1 MADKTQKKVSK
12 TEESHLV
19 SEDGE
24 ILKSLKTST
33 YAVESEPAYIKL
45 YIQDIGILNKITG
58 KSNEV
63 LLEFIRHMGY
73 NNVIP
78 TYKPIKQMIA
88 KKLNISLHTVDKA
101 VKMLKKNGLFIPFA
115 RGMYIADPN
124 LFAKGKWS
132 DIKNLRLV
140 IQYDSDGTKR
150 LKSNLPEEVQTRLNL

>member
-1 MADKTQKKVSK
+1 MAQKKVSK
-12 TEESHLV
+12 TEESHLI
-19 SEDGE
+19 SDDGE
-24 ILKSLKTST
+24 VVKSLKTTT
-33 YAVESEPAYIKL
+33 YAVEAEPAYIKL
-45 YIQDIGILNKITG
+45 YIQDIGVLNNITG

-78 TYKPIKQMIA
+78 AYKPIKQMIA
-88 KKLNISLHTVDKA
+88 TKLNISLHTVDKA

-140 IQYDSDGTKR
+140 INYEADGTKK

>member
-1 MADKTQKKVSK
+1 MAQKKVSK
-12 TEESHLV
+12 TEESHLI
-19 SEDGE
+19 SDDGE
-24 ILKSLKTST
+24 VVKSLKTTT
-33 YAVESEPAYIKL
+33 YAVEAEPAYIKL
-45 YIQDIGILNKITG
+45 YIQDIGVLNNITG

-78 TYKPIKQMIA
+78 AYKPIKQMIA

>member
-1 MADKTQKKVSK
+1 MAQKKVSK
-12 TEESHLV
+12 TEESHLI
-19 SEDGE
+19 SDDGE
-24 ILKSLKTST
+24 VVKSLKTTT
-33 YAVESEPAYIKL
+33 YAVEAEPAYIKL
-45 YIQDIGILNKITG
+45 YIQDIGVLNNITG

-78 TYKPIKQMIA
+78 AYKPIKQMIA

-140 IQYDSDGTKR
+140 INYEPDGTKK

>member
-1 MADKTQKKVSK
+1 MAQKKVSK
-12 TEESHLV
+12 TEESHLI
-19 SEDGE
+19 SNDGE
-24 ILKSLKTST
+24 VVKSLKTTT
-33 YAVESEPAYIKL
+33 YAVEAEPAYIKL
-45 YIQDIGILNKITG
+45 YIQDIGVLNNITG

-78 TYKPIKQMIA
+78 AYKPIKQMIA

-140 IQYDSDGTKR
+140 INYEADGTKK

>member
-1 MADKTQKKVSK
+1 MAQKKVSK
-12 TEESHLV
+12 TEESHLI
-19 SEDGE
+19 SDEGE
-24 ILKSLKTST
+24 VVKSLKTTT
-33 YAVESEPAYIKL
+33 YAVEAEPAYIKL
-45 YIQDIGILNKITG
+45 YIQDIGVLNNITG

-78 TYKPIKQMIA
+78 AYKPIKQMIA

-140 IQYDSDGTKR
+140 INYEADGTKK

>member
-45 YIQDIGILNKITG
+45 YIQDIGILNNITG

>member
-1 MADKTQKKVSK
+1 MAQKKVSK
-12 TEESHLV
+12 TEESHLI
-19 SEDGE
+19 SNDGE
-24 ILKSLKTST
+24 VVKSLKTTT
-33 YAVESEPAYIKL
+33 YAVEAEPAYIKL
-45 YIQDIGILNKITG
+45 YIQDIGVLNNITG

-78 TYKPIKQMIA
+78 AYKPIKQMIA

-140 IQYDSDGTKR
+140 INYESDGTKK

>member
-1 MADKTQKKVSK
+1 MAQKKVSK
-12 TEESHLV
+12 TEESHLI
-19 SEDGE
+19 SNDGE
-24 ILKSLKTST
+24 VVKSLKTTT
-33 YAVESEPAYIKL
+33 YAVEAEPAYIKL
-45 YIQDIGILNKITG
+45 YIQDIGVLNNITG

-78 TYKPIKQMIA
+78 AYKPIKQMIA

-140 IQYDSDGTKR
+140 INYESDGTKK
-150 LKSNLPEEVQTRLNL
+150 LKSNLPEEFQTRLNL

>member
-1 MADKTQKKVSK
+1 
-12 TEESHLV
+12 
-19 SEDGE
+19 
-24 ILKSLKTST
+24 
-33 YAVESEPAYIKL
+33 
-45 YIQDIGILNKITG
+45 
-58 KSNEV
+58 
-63 LLEFIRHMGY
+63 MGY

-78 TYKPIKQMIA
+78 AYKPIKQMIA

-140 IQYDSDGTKR
+140 INYESDGTKK

>member
-1 MADKTQKKVSK
+1 MAQKKVSK
-12 TEESHLV
+12 TEESHLI

-24 ILKSLKTST
+24 VLKSLKTTT

-45 YIQDIGILNKITG
+45 YIQDIGILNNITG

-78 TYKPIKQMIA
+78 AYKPIKMMIA

-132 DIKNLRLV
+132 DIRNLRLV
-140 IQYDSDGTKR
+140 IQYDSDGTKK